1 MHSFIV
7 KSTQQTCTHDYK
19 RAGENEHLHTNKN
32 NKNAKANV
40 KTHNTLARP
49 MLKTRT
55 AVNEEYTID
64 DVVCG

>member
-19 RAGENEHLHTNKN
+19 RAGKNEHLHTNKN

-55 AVNEEYTID
+55 E
-64 DVVCG
+64 